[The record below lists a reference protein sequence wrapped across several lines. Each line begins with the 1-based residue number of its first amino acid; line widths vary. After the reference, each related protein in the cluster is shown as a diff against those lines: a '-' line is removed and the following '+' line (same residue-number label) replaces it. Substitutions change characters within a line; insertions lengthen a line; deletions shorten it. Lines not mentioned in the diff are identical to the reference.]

1 MNAFAYV
8 SADSPRSAVTLVRGN
23 GRFIAGGV
31 DLLGEMKE
39 GLATPERLVNIKNVP
54 GTRDIVVSTDRWVI
68 GANVTLTT
76 LAEHV
81 ELRRALPAIAE
92 AADHVGSPQ
101 MRNVAT
107 LGGNLAQHSRCWYY
121 RQRDLTCA
129 KKGGKRCLAR
139 DGENKYHSLFSDS
152 PCLSPCVANLAIAL
166 TALDAR
172 VVVQR
177 GGSAVTL
184 TMPQLYETAWK
195 SARAH
200 NSLRADDLILR
211 VEVPVRSGL
220 RCAYLQMAEKHEF
233 DWALVSCAVAA
244 NVDGKTLR
252 SPRVVLG
259 CVAPIPWQVA
269 KANALLEG
277 KAPSD
282 ETAAATAAD
291 LLLKEATPRAHNAYK
306 LPLAKALVR
315 RTLAKLA

>member
-23 GRFIAGGV
+23 ARFLAGGV

-39 GLATPERLVNIKNVP
+39 GIATPERLVNIKSIP
-54 GTRDIVVSTDRWVI
+54 GTRDIVVSADRWVI
-68 GANVTLTT
+68 GANITLAT
-76 LAEHV
+76 LAEHA

-121 RQRDLTCA
+121 RQRDLQCA
-129 KKGGKRCLAR
+129 KKGAKRCLAR
-139 DGENKYHSLFSDS
+139 DGENKYHSLFSEN
-152 PCLSPCVANLAIAL
+152 PCLSPCVSNLAIAL

-177 GGSAVTL
+177 GGSTATL
-184 TMPQLYETAWK
+184 TMPQLYESAWK

-200 NSLRADDLILR
+200 NSLRDDDLIVR
-211 VEVPVRSGL
+211 VEVPVRPGL
-220 RCAYLQMAEKHEF
+220 RCAYLQIAEKHDF

-244 NVDGKTLR
+244 TVDGNTLR
-252 SPRVVLG
+252 GPRVVLG

-269 KANALLEG
+269 RANAYLEG
-277 KAPSD
+277 KLPDDAS
-282 ETAAATAAD
+282 AATAAD
-291 LLLKEATPRAHNAYK
+291 LLLKEATARAHNAYK

-315 RTLAKLA
+315 RALAKLV

>member
-23 GRFIAGGV
+23 ARFIAGGV

-54 GTRDIVVSTDRWVI
+54 GTRDIAVSADRWVI
-68 GANVTLTT
+68 GANVTLTM
-76 LAEHV
+76 LAEHA
-81 ELRRALPAIAE
+81 ELRRVLPAIAE

-139 DGENKYHSLFSDS
+139 DGENKYHSLFSES
-152 PCLSPCVANLAIAL
+152 PCLSPCVSNLAIAL

-172 VVVQR
+172 VIVQR
-177 GGSAVTL
+177 GGDTVTL
-184 TMPQLYETAWK
+184 TMPQLYESAWK

-200 NSLRADDLILR
+200 NALRADDLILR
-211 VEVPVRSGL
+211 VEVSVSPGL
-220 RCAYLQMAEKHEF
+220 RCAYLQMAEKHDF

-244 NVDGKTLR
+244 KLDGGKMHA
-252 SPRVVLG
+252 PRVVLG
-259 CVAPIPWQVA
+259 CVAPIPWQET
-269 KANALLEG
+269 KANAFLEG
-277 KAPSD
+277 KSPDDA
-282 ETAAATAAD
+282 TAAGAAD
-291 LLLKEATPRAHNAYK
+291 LLLRDATPCAHNAYK